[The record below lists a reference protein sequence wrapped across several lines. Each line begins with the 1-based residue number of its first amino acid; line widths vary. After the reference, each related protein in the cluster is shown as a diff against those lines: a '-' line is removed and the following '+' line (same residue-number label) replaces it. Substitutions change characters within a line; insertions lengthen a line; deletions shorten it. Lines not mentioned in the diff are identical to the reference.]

1 MADLT
6 IDRISKSFGRTQVL
20 RDVSLA
26 VQDGEFLSLLGPSG
40 CGKSTLLR
48 IIAGLET
55 RDAGSIAIGGRAV
68 DALRPKARDVAMVFQ
83 SYALY
88 PHYTVERNIALPL
101 QMRRLSRWQRLP
113 LVGRLLPGSRSTRAE
128 IAAEVRGVARAL
140 EIEPML
146 DRKPGHLSGGQRQRV
161 ALGRAMVRRPA
172 VFLMDEPLS
181 NLDAKLRVQMRVEI
195 KELQQRLGATI
206 VYVTHDQ
213 SEAMTMSDRIA
224 VMMAGEIL
232 QVGAPHDLYMSPV
245 DRRVAAFVGS
255 PPINLLQAALAAS
268 GDVTVSGRCIGA
280 IHDAG
285 PARPVT
291 LGIRPEVIGVTQPSV
306 KSLTARVRLIEHLGS
321 DVLIHAAIDGQA
333 QPVIARIASEPA
345 HTVAAGQT
353 IGLEA
358 SPGRILL
365 FEADGRRLDARWQ
378 DAAQPRPLERVS

>member
-1 MADLT
+1 M
-6 IDRISKSFGRTQVL
+6 
-20 RDVSLA
+20 
-26 VQDGEFLSLLGPSG
+26 QDGEFLSLLGPVG
-40 CGKSTLLR
+40 LR
-48 IIAGLET
+48 EVDPPANCRPRD
-55 RDAGSIAIGGRAV
+55 RDAGSIAIGGRTV

-88 PHYTVERNIALPL
+88 PHCTVERNIALPL

-128 IAAEVRGVARAL
+128 IATEVLGVARAL

-146 DRKPGHLSGGQRQRV
+146 GRRPGQLSGGQRQRV

-206 VYVTHDQ
+206 VYVTHDE

-245 DRRVAAFVGS
+245 VAVWPRSSARRQS
-255 PPINLLQAALAAS
+255 TS
-268 GDVTVSGRCIGA
+268 C
-280 IHDAG
+280 
-285 PARPVT
+285 
-291 LGIRPEVIGVTQPSV
+291 
-306 KSLTARVRLIEHLGS
+306 
-321 DVLIHAAIDGQA
+321 
-333 QPVIARIASEPA
+333 
-345 HTVAAGQT
+345 
-353 IGLEA
+353 
-358 SPGRILL
+358 
-365 FEADGRRLDARWQ
+365 RRHC
-378 DAAQPRPLERVS
+378 PR